1 MKYNR
6 LIVLL
11 ILLQLVLCAAGQ
23 AQAQS
28 GRRAKGGAPPPPA
41 PKPVSTPAEN
51 EKGSSKAAA
60 ESEAQRWPLIVTADE
75 HTFESVY
82 APANA
87 SNMILNGV
95 VERLKKS
102 AAFTIRVEKEMG
114 RGRASDLAKEQL
126 EAYLVWLHF
135 GSDTVSARRHDEP
148 DYYVDYVVFAPATAK
163 VKTEGK
169 IYLRPYR
176 RNASVGGVPI
186 GIPLPQT
193 DSRAAWESALKQ
205 AGSEAAER
213 IMGEFDVIVR

>member
-1 MKYNR
+1 MRHNR

-11 ILLQLVLCAAGQ
+11 TFLQLVLCAAGQ

-60 ESEAQRWPLIVTADE
+60 EAQRLPLIVTADE

-87 SNMILNGV
+87 SNIILNGV

-102 AAFTIRVEKEMG
+102 AAFTIRVEKDMG
-114 RGRASDLAKEQL
+114 RGRASDLAKEQT

-135 GSDTVSARRHDEP
+135 GSDMSSARRRDEP
-148 DYYVDYVVFAPATAK
+148 DYYVDYVVFTPATAK

-176 RNASVGGVPI
+176 RNASIGGVPI

-205 AGSEAAER
+205 AGSDAAER